1 MFFCNVFEKR
11 ILTCKIKTKVLKNLE
26 QEFLQL
32 LENHKGIL
40 HKISRMYMDDVDDR
54 NDLVQ
59 EMTYQLWKSYQR
71 FEGNSQFSTWMYRVC
86 LNTALTFFKK
96 ENKKLKTDEIREDFD
111 RLDEIDSF
119 EKENQLNHF
128 YKAVQKLNPVEKA
141 LIFLFLEGKSH
152 KEIGE
157 DLGITEGNARVKLNR
172 TKDKLQQIIKEN
184 GYEF

>member
-111 RLDEIDSF
+111 RLDEIDSS

-157 DLGITEGNARVKLNR
+157 DLGISEGNARVKLNR

>member
-11 ILTCKIKTKVLKNLE
+11 ILTCKINTKVLKNLE

>member
-1 MFFCNVFEKR
+1 M
-11 ILTCKIKTKVLKNLE
+11 KNLE

-40 HKISRMYMDDVDDR
+40 HKISRMYMDNPDDR
-54 NDLVQ
+54 NDLIQ

-96 ENKKLKTDEIREDFD
+96 EDKKIKTNEIREDFD
-111 RLDEIDSF
+111 QIEEEVPN
-119 EKENQLNHF
+119 EKENQLQHF
-128 YKAVQKLNPVEKA
+128 YKAVQSLNGVEKA
-141 LIFLFLEGKSH
+141 IIFLYLEGKSH
-152 KEIGE
+152 KEISE
-157 DLGITEGNARVKLNR
+157 DLGISEGNARVKLNR